1 MSAPLDRLKGTCL
14 DLSFS
19 PDRYAHAGEADPK
32 VLLTTSRDPSSRL
45 VQFAKVVGVVGVVG
59 GLTTSRDPSSRLVQ
73 FAKVV
78 GAVGGLTTSRD
89 PSSRLVQFAKA
100 SGEAPGAVC
109 IHTFVPRM
117 HTYLNHAGKQAPVV
131 A

>member
-1 MSAPLDRLKGTCL
+1 MSAPIDRLKGTCL
-14 DLSFS
+14 DLSLF

-32 VLLTTSRDPSSRL
+32 VL
-45 VQFAKVVGVVGVVG
+45 
-59 GLTTSRDPSSRLVQ
+59 
-73 FAKVV
+73 
-78 GAVGGLTTSRD
+78 LTTSRD

-117 HTYLNHAGKQAPVV
+117 HTCLYHAGKQAPVV